1 MKKYLL
7 LFSLSVA
14 TGFTLAAQHDGPVDL
29 HAADLHEDHYP
40 HWRVAVVLGHTF
52 VPTAHTPEYTAI
64 PSWGV
69 DLEYWFSEQLGLGLH
84 NDLEIESFIVIG
96 NEGEEIDRVYP
107 VVFTLDA
114 LWRPYKGW
122 VLQAGPGVELE
133 KEENYF
139 VVRFGL
145 EYEFELSHHWDLV
158 PTFFYDSRRGAYD
171 TWSIG
176 LGVGKRF

>member
-1 MKKYLL
+1 MKNHLLSLL
-7 LFSLSVA
+7 LLAGS
-14 TGFTLAAQHDGPVDL
+14 FTLTAQHGTQPVPD
-29 HAADLHEDHYP
+29 AADLHEDHYP
-40 HWRVAVVLGHTF
+40 HWRIALVLGHTF

-69 DLEYWFSEQLGLGLH
+69 DLEYWFNAQFGLGLH

-96 NEGEEIDRVYP
+96 SEGEEIDRVYP
-107 VVFTLDA
+107 VVLTLDA

-122 VLQAGPGVELE
+122 VLQAGPGIELE
-133 KEENYF
+133 QEENYF

-145 EYEFELSHHWDLV
+145 EYEIELSHHWDLV
-158 PTFFYDSRRGAYD
+158 PTFFYDSRQGAYD